1 MEVYK
6 EHKNKAMEICK
17 VTKIRKKNPRT
28 GMDELKDTGLSE
40 RSQAQ
45 KDKHGMILISVDAR

>member
-17 VTKIRKKNPRT
+17 VTKIRKKKSKNRY
-28 GMDELKDTGLSE
+28 G
-40 RSQAQ
+40 
-45 KDKHGMILISVDAR
+45 